1 MKRKNE
7 MKPLVPVVHLEM
19 SLEEHFEYLNL
30 KTDEERSQYSKKQL
44 DKMFSNNPLLK
55 EKFLAEA
62 KQKELL
68 NKKLREISAQHEK
81 AKFDY
86 LRAIESIIQEMLP
99 QEVNL
104 SEFMEY
110 GKYWEGVSPI
120 NLDQDD
126 LVDIALDEARFAEI
140 VIENFDEILEMFEE
154 NNL

>member
-1 MKRKNE
+1 

-110 GKYWEGVSPI
+110 GKYWESVSLI